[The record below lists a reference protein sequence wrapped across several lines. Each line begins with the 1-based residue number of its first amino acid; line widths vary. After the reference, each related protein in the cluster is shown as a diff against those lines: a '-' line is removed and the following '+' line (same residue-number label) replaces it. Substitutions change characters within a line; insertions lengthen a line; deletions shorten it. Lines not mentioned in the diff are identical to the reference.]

1 MKLIAVRRDDR
12 FSPNSVEKDRLI
24 LEAACNNVC
33 RHFEQQGEP
42 CALRWVDE
50 AELTTHDEADLY
62 LSMARLPE
70 ALQVLEGFEQQGRRV
85 VNSARGVMNC
95 QRSVL
100 EKLMREHHVSAPQP
114 CDEGGSPCWLKRGD
128 AAAQSKADVVFC
140 KDADALQKALADFKA
155 RGISDY
161 IVSPHVEGDVVKF
174 YGVSDT
180 FFRYFYPTDDGQTK
194 FGDETQHN
202 GPSHHYAFDAQALQS
217 EVERLARLVGIE
229 VYGGDAIIDSEGRF
243 YIIDF
248 NDWPSFSRCRDE
260 AAEAIG
266 NCPLNRGL
274 GILRYIMA
282 PQHNFKILK

>member
-33 RHFEQQGEP
+33 RQFEQQGVP

-50 AELTTHDEADLY
+50 AELTPADEADLY

-70 ALQVLEGFEQQGRRV
+70 ALTILEGFEQQGRRV

-128 AAAQSKADVVFC
+128 AAAQSKADVMFC
-140 KDADALQKALADFKA
+140 QDADALQKALADFKA

-161 IVSPHVEGDVVKF
+161 VVSRHVEGDVVKF
-174 YGVSDT
+174 YGVSDA

-202 GPSHHYAFDAQALQS
+202 GPSHHYTFDAQALQS

-260 AAEAIG
+260 AADAIA
-266 NCPLNRGL
+266 NCPL
-274 GILRYIMA
+274 
-282 PQHNFKILK
+282 K

>member
-33 RHFEQQGEP
+33 RQFEQQGVP

-50 AELTTHDEADLY
+50 AELTPADEADLY

-100 EKLMREHHVSAPQP
+100 EKLMRENKLPAPLAYA
-114 CDEGGSPCWLKRGD
+114 EGQGEESPCWLKRGD

-140 KDADALQKALADFKA
+140 QDADALQKALADFKA

-161 IVSPHVEGDVVKF
+161 VVSRHVEGDVVKF

-180 FFRYFYPTDDGQTK
+180 FFRYFYPTDDGLTK

-260 AAEAIG
+260 AAEAIA
-266 NCPLNRGL
+266 NCPL
-274 GILRYIMA
+274 
-282 PQHNFKILK
+282 K

>member
-33 RHFEQQGEP
+33 RQFEQQGVP

-50 AELTTHDEADLY
+50 AELTPADEADLY

-140 KDADALQKALADFKA
+140 QDADALQKALADFKA

-161 IVSPHVEGDVVKF
+161 VVSRHVAGDVVKF

-243 YIIDF
+243 FIIDF

-266 NCPLNRGL
+266 
-274 GILRYIMA
+274 
-282 PQHNFKILK
+282 KVTK